1 MKVVGSKDKD
11 KGYMRLRIVAVVVVV
26 VAVPAS
32 RGTDIVLVPDGKKTH
47 FVAAAAVVVEV
58 GSCSYSRQA
67 SAALQGSEIAPERVK
82 LGQAVRE
89 LQCYSNDDEKE

>member
-1 MKVVGSKDKD
+1 MVGRKDKD
-11 KGYMRLRIVAVVVVV
+11 KGYMRLRIVAVVVVVV

-47 FVAAAAVVVEV
+47 FVAAAAVVVEM

-67 SAALQGSEIAPERVK
+67 LAALQGSEITQERVK
-82 LGQAVRE
+82 FGQAVRE
-89 LQCYSNDDEKE
+89 L

>member
-1 MKVVGSKDKD
+1 MVGRKDKD
-11 KGYMRLRIVAVVVVV
+11 KGHMRLRIVAVVA

-67 SAALQGSEIAPERVK
+67 SAALQGSEITQERVK